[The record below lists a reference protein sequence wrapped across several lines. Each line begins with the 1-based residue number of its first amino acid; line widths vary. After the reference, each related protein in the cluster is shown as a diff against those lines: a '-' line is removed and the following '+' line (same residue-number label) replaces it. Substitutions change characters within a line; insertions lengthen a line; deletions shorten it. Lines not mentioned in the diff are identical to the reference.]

1 MHVAKTLCFRF
12 LCSLVVVLAVCTTTV
27 SAKTVECDA
36 VDTIAKVGLRS
47 FDTVTISADT
57 SNMVCKFSVNGVA
70 VGSPPPEDVEN
81 AYRGLVGT
89 FSRHGMLMQ
98 GEVDS
103 DMLATLLLAAG
114 PDNNISQMSSIVANG
129 HSNLNDCLVAFRRNS
144 SFSSDGWTFNDGL
157 NCSTKSSINDDPEF
171 SIGPISVDLRYLGAA
186 EFNPHL
192 VISVERQGQWNVV
205 IIPKFQ

>member
-1 MHVAKTLCFRF
+1 MISPHALLSGIALMHVAKTLCFRF
-12 LCSLVVVLAVCTTTV
+12 LCSLAVVLAVCTTTV

-89 FSRHGMLMQ
+89 LVQSEETVEGRQ
-98 GEVDS
+98 AIVIRPNTAVDS
-103 DMLATLLLAAG
+103 GFVETYRSLGPNLGNESLFFCGCEDETVRLLEK
-114 PDNNISQMSSIVANG
+114 NNMY
-129 HSNLNDCLVAFRRNS
+129 
-144 SFSSDGWTFNDGL
+144 
-157 NCSTKSSINDDPEF
+157 P
-171 SIGPISVDLRYLGAA
+171 
-186 EFNPHL
+186 
-192 VISVERQGQWNVV
+192 
-205 IIPKFQ
+205 